1 MGEWRVT
8 EVNSLNLAPF
18 DVSDYLDSEEIIA
31 EYLVVALADPD
42 PEAFLVAVADVA
54 RTRGIELT
62 ETSTPGRNNLVETL
76 KHDSPSRIKTVRR
89 LLGLLDV
96 SLNDAALDSD
106 QVHA

>member
-1 MGEWRVT
+1 MVT

-54 RTRGIELT
+54 RTRDIELS
-62 ETSTPGRNNLVETL
+62 EMSTPSRNNLLETL
-76 KHDSPSRIKTVRR
+76 EPGGPSRVKTVRR

-96 SLNDAALDSD
+96 SLNGAALD
-106 QVHA
+106 

>member
-1 MGEWRVT
+1 MT

-31 EYLVVALADPD
+31 EYLAVALADPD
-42 PEAFLVAVADVA
+42 PEAFLVAVSDVA

-62 ETSTPGRNNLVETL
+62 ETSTPGRSNLLETL
-76 KHDSPSRIKTVRR
+76 KPGGPGRVKTVRR

-96 SLNDAALDSD
+96 SLNGAALD
-106 QVHA
+106 